1 MSMQIVFLLVVIAIN
16 ILIGFGN
23 IASCVYVSKRIE
35 ENKKLNETM
44 YLFSLPISTEENF
57 LILDRMVK
65 EEVDRYTIYN
75 FPHSDDL
82 YINEADQTKMLE
94 IILRQVL
101 RKISPVYM
109 AKLKY
114 IYNEEII
121 EDIIFEKVRDAVLN
135 YTVEIN
141 GAFRDADNLTN

>member
-16 ILIGFGN
+16 ILIGVSII
-23 IASCVYVSKRIE
+23 IACIYTGKRLE
-35 ENKKLNETM
+35 ENKSLNEKM
-44 YLFSLPISTEENF
+44 YLFSLPINTEENF
-57 LILDRMVK
+57 LILDKMIQ

-82 YINEADQTKMLE
+82 YINEPDQNKMLE
-94 IILRQVL
+94 TVLRQVL

-109 AKLKY
+109 SKLKY

-121 EDIIFEKVRDAVLN
+121 EDIIFEKIRDAVLN

-141 GAFRDADNLTN
+141 GSFRDDNTNK

>member
-16 ILIGFGN
+16 ILIGVGII
-23 IASCVYVSKRIE
+23 IACVYTGKRLE
-35 ENKKLNETM
+35 ENKSLNEKM

-57 LILDRMVK
+57 LILDKMIQ

-82 YINEADQTKMLE
+82 YINEPDQNKMLE
-94 IILRQVL
+94 TVLRQVL

-109 AKLKY
+109 SKLKY

-121 EDIIFEKVRDAVLN
+121 EDIIFEKIRDAVLN

-141 GAFRDADNLTN
+141 GSFRDDNTNK

>member
-16 ILIGFGN
+16 ILIGVGII
-23 IASCVYVSKRIE
+23 IACIYTGKRLE
-35 ENKKLNETM
+35 ENKSLNEKM
-44 YLFSLPISTEENF
+44 YLFSLPINTEENF
-57 LILDRMVK
+57 LILDKMIQ

-82 YINEADQTKMLE
+82 YINEPDQNKMLE
-94 IILRQVL
+94 TVLRQVL

-109 AKLKY
+109 SKLKY

-121 EDIIFEKVRDAVLN
+121 EDIIFEKIRDAVLN

-141 GAFRDADNLTN
+141 GSFRDDNTNK

>member
-1 MSMQIVFLLVVIAIN
+1 MNMQIVFLLVVIAIN
-16 ILIGFGN
+16 ILIGVGII
-23 IASCVYVSKRIE
+23 IACVYTGKRLE
-35 ENKKLNETM
+35 ENKSLNEKM

-57 LILDRMVK
+57 LILDKMIQ
-65 EEVDRYTIYN
+65 EEVNRYTIYN

-82 YINEADQTKMLE
+82 YINEPDQNKMLE
-94 IILRQVL
+94 IVLRQVL

-109 AKLKY
+109 SKLKY

-121 EDIIFEKVRDAVLN
+121 EDIIFEKIRDAVLN

-141 GAFRDADNLTN
+141 GSFRDDNTNK